1 MNAALDRLHLLFAW
15 VKRRALAHLTA
26 LFVLLPVALFALALA
41 GYGWWWQ
48 VVADSVRTNVMNFQ
62 AQQTA
67 LGREVKWDAFDVN
80 GFPYR
85 VLGTVSAMQLMAPDR
100 GASYTGE
107 RIVMHLE
114 PFSLN
119 RIAFSLEGQQR
130 VFYARERWIEATA
143 RADKALVTL
152 AEERGGQRAELDI
165 GVLTGKAKFD
175 DKDVNFIV
183 EMARGGLTLT
193 DATAREA
200 FARVDLLARLKN
212 VALQG
217 NIELPLGSAIAWLD
231 LDVGAKLP
239 GNLAETPGA
248 DLVAAWRATG
258 TPLEI
263 RRFELEWGGVSIAA
277 SGEMKLDQNALPEGR
292 LMLTLGNHPRILDL
306 LRDNAMIT
314 PETQALARK
323 VLDVLA
329 FMSGDE
335 KRRVSVPLRIE
346 KGAVY
351 LGPAVVARLM
361 PEPAAAHLAPF
372 EPPTASP

>member
-15 VKRRALAHLTA
+15 AKRRAIAHLTA
-26 LFVLLPVALFALALA
+26 LLVLLPVALFALALA

-48 VVADSVRTNVMNFQ
+48 VVADGVRTNVMNFQ
-62 AQQTA
+62 AEQVA
-67 LGREVKWDAFDVN
+67 LGREVKWDAFDVD

-85 VLGTVSAMQLMAPDR
+85 VLGTVSALHLTAPDR
-100 GASYTGE
+100 GAAYDGE
-107 RIVMHLE
+107 RIVVHLE

-152 AEERGGQRAELDI
+152 TEERGGQRAELDL
-165 GVLTGKAKFD
+165 GLLTGKAKYD

-183 EMARGGLTLT
+183 EMARGGLTLSDT
-193 DATAREA
+193 DGREE
-200 FARVDLLARLKN
+200 FARIDLLARLKN

-217 NIELPLGSAIAWLD
+217 NIELPLGSAVEWLD
-231 LDVGAKLP
+231 IDIGAKLP
-239 GNLAETPGA
+239 GNMAETPGT
-248 DLVAAWRATG
+248 DLVAAWRKTG
-258 TPLEI
+258 TPIEI
-263 RRFELEWGGVSIAA
+263 RRFELEWGGVSVAA
-277 SGEMKLDQNALPEGR
+277 SGEMKFDQNALPEGR

-361 PEPAAAHLAPF
+361 PEPAAAQLAPF
-372 EPPTASP
+372 ATPTASP

>member
-1 MNAALDRLHLLFAW
+1 VNATLDRLHLLFAW
-15 VKRRALAHLTA
+15 AKRRALAHLTA

-48 VVADSVRTNVMNFQ
+48 VVGDSLRTNVTNFQ
-62 AQQTA
+62 AQQAA

-107 RIVMHLE
+107 RIVVHLE

-119 RIAFSLEGQQR
+119 RIAFSLEGQHR

-152 AEERGGQRAELDI
+152 AEDRGGQHAELDI

-183 EMARGGLTLT
+183 EMARGGLTLI
-193 DATAREA
+193 DATEREA

-231 LDVGAKLP
+231 LDIGAKLP
-239 GNLAETPGA
+239 GNMAETPGT

-263 RRFELEWGGVSIAA
+263 RRFELEWGGVSVAA

-292 LMLTLGNHPRILDL
+292 LTLTLGNHPRILDL

-314 PETQALARK
+314 PETQTLARK

-372 EPPTASP
+372 ETPTASP